1 MIKHKTYKLIEK
13 GDHGSRI
20 NLTFDYAIM
29 ILIVLNV
36 IAIIF
41 ETIPEINKPLHGF
54 LRIFEIVSV
63 IIFSIEYILRIY
75 VSDLTHPSSSRIKS
89 AFKFIFSTYGLI
101 DLLT

>member
-1 MIKHKTYKLIEK
+1 MIKQKTYKLIAR

-41 ETIPEINKPLHGF
+41 ETIPEINKPLRGF
-54 LRIFEIVSV
+54 LRVFEIVSV

-75 VSDLTHPSSSRIKS
+75 VSDFVITSYSIHYTKLYET
-89 AFKFIFSTYGLI
+89 
-101 DLLT
+101 